1 MTIRDALRAGSRI
14 LADAQIRT
22 VEQDTR
28 LLLQSATGLSLA
40 QILAHPETVLPSD
53 QEDRFTQLV
62 RRRAGSYPV
71 QYLVGEQEFYGRSF
85 MVSPDVLIPRPET
98 ELLVER
104 AIAQMK
110 SLEQEEIRVVD
121 VGTGSGCVSVTL
133 ALEDPRT
140 RVTAT
145 DISEAA
151 LKVARANAVRHGC
164 LERIEFLAGDTLE
177 PVRDRLGY
185 FSLIVSNPPYVSVDS
200 DQVDVSVALYEPHQ
214 AVFAGPSGL
223 EIYFKIF
230 EQARA
235 LLSPGGSLILE
246 LGYGALSGVRAA
258 GEQFGWTLEA
268 VAEDLAGIDRCAVF
282 SRS

>member
-1 MTIRDALRAGSRI
+1 VTIREALRAGSRI

-40 QILAHPETVLPSD
+40 QILAHPETVLPID
-53 QEDRFTQLV
+53 QEERFTQLV
-62 RRRAGSYPV
+62 HRRADFYPL

-85 MVSPDVLIPRPET
+85 VVTPDVLIPRPET

-104 AIAQMK
+104 AVEQLK
-110 SLEQEEIRVVD
+110 SFEQDEIRVVD
-121 VGTGSGCVSVTL
+121 IGTGSGCVSVTL
-133 ALEDPRT
+133 ALENQ
-140 RVTAT
+140 RVRMTAT

-151 LKVARANAVRHGC
+151 LDVARANASRHGC
-164 LERIEFLAGDTLE
+164 LDRIEFLVGDTLE
-177 PVRDRLGY
+177 PVRTRLGQ

-200 DQVDVSVALYEPHQ
+200 EQVDVSVALYEPRQ

-230 EQARA
+230 DQARA
-235 LLSPGGSLILE
+235 LLSPGGFLILE
-246 LGYGALSGVRAA
+246 LGYGVLSGVRAA
-258 GEQFGWTLEA
+258 GEQHGWILDS

-282 SRS
+282 SR

>member
-1 MTIRDALRAGSRI
+1 MTIREALRAGSRI

-40 QILAHPETVLPSD
+40 QILAHPETVLPID
-53 QEDRFTQLV
+53 QEERFTQLV
-62 RRRAGSYPV
+62 HRRADFYPL

-85 MVSPDVLIPRPET
+85 VVTPDVLIPRPET

-104 AIAQMK
+104 AVEQLK
-110 SLEQEEIRVVD
+110 SFEQDEIRVVD
-121 VGTGSGCVSVTL
+121 IGTGSGCVSVTL
-133 ALEDPRT
+133 ALENQ
-140 RVTAT
+140 RVRMTAT

-151 LKVARANAVRHGC
+151 LDVARANASRHGC
-164 LERIEFLAGDTLE
+164 LDRIEFLVGDTLE
-177 PVRDRLGY
+177 PVRTRLGQ

-200 DQVDVSVALYEPHQ
+200 EQVDVSVALYEPRQ

-230 EQARA
+230 DQARA
-235 LLSPGGSLILE
+235 LLRPGGFLILE
-246 LGYGALSGVRAA
+246 LGYGVLSGVRAA
-258 GEQFGWTLEA
+258 GEQHGWILDS

-282 SRS
+282 SR